1 MTWTYSGSPTVDS
14 RDEVRFLIQ
23 DTDTTDQL
31 FSDEE
36 IDYVMSVN
44 GTGTA
49 AALSLARRLLT
60 KFARFV
66 DTSVGAVSESASQ
79 RVAQYQALI
88 GDLELAMSASCLPS
102 FGGVDVAAN
111 LGADQDTSQV
121 QPAFKRNQFDNYAA
135 SKADNDVLE

>member
-1 MTWTYSGSPTVDS
+1 MTWTYSGAPTLDS

-23 DTDTTDQL
+23 DTDTNDQL

-36 IDYVMSVN
+36 IDYVMTVN
-44 GTGTA
+44 GVGVS

-66 DTSVGAVSESASQ
+66 DSSVGAVSESASQ
-79 RVAQYQALI
+79 RVAQYQAII
-88 GDLELAMSASCLPS
+88 GDLELSLSASAIPT
-102 FGGVDVAAN
+102 FGGVNVASN
-111 LGADQDTSQV
+111 LTADQDTSQV

-135 SKADNDVLE
+135 SNADDDVSG